1 MGMALLQKDLKD
13 NNDVVKDIKQQYK
26 QEFRTSS
33 LFNKK

>member
-13 NNDVVKDIKQQYK
+13 NNDVVKDIKYN
-26 QEFRTSS
+26 TTLHL